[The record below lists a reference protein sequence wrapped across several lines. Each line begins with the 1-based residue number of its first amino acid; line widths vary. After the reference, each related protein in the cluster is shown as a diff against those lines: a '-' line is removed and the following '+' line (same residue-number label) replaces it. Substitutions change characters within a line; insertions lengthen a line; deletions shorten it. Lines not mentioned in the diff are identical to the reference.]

1 MRRKQLFDNEYYNSL
16 LQNEIDKIADANGK
30 NVVINITIPQQKE
43 FMTVQD
49 VADMLGVRKRTVYS
63 MISRKM
69 FKEGVH
75 FTKTTGQLIF
85 FYKALKDLYTP
96 EYYKYAQ

>member
-49 VADMLGVRKRTVYS
+49 VADMLGVRKKQYIV
-63 MISRKM
+63 
-69 FKEGVH
+69 
-75 FTKTTGQLIF
+75 
-85 FYKALKDLYTP
+85 
-96 EYYKYAQ
+96 

>member
-1 MRRKQLFDNEYYNSL
+1 MDKKQLFDNEYYNSL

-49 VADMLGVRKRTVYS
+49 VANMLGVK
-63 MISRKM
+63 K
-69 FKEGVH
+69 KEKIMH
-75 FTKTTGQLIF
+75 FMEYLKYLYGIKVLLI
-85 FYKALKDLYTP
+85 LQNL
-96 EYYKYAQ
+96 

>member
-49 VADMLGVRKRTVYS
+49 VANMLGVRKKQYIV
-63 MISRKM
+63 
-69 FKEGVH
+69 
-75 FTKTTGQLIF
+75 
-85 FYKALKDLYTP
+85 
-96 EYYKYAQ
+96 

>member
-49 VADMLGVRKRTVYS
+49 VADMLGVRKKNS
-63 MISRKM
+63 I
-69 FKEGVH
+69 
-75 FTKTTGQLIF
+75 
-85 FYKALKDLYTP
+85 
-96 EYYKYAQ
+96 

>member
-30 NVVINITIPQQKE
+30 NVVIHITIPQQKE

-49 VADMLGVRKRTVYS
+49 VADMLGVRKKTV
-63 MISRKM
+63 
-69 FKEGVH
+69 
-75 FTKTTGQLIF
+75 
-85 FYKALKDLYTP
+85 
-96 EYYKYAQ
+96 

>member
-16 LQNEIDKIADANGK
+16 LQNEIDKIVDANGK

-49 VADMLGVRKRTVYS
+49 VADMLGVRKKQYIV
-63 MISRKM
+63 
-69 FKEGVH
+69 
-75 FTKTTGQLIF
+75 
-85 FYKALKDLYTP
+85 
-96 EYYKYAQ
+96 

>member
-49 VADMLGVRKRTVYS
+49 VADMLGVRKKKQYIV
-63 MISRKM
+63 
-69 FKEGVH
+69 
-75 FTKTTGQLIF
+75 
-85 FYKALKDLYTP
+85 
-96 EYYKYAQ
+96 

>member
-75 FTKTTGQLIF
+75 YSKKQDRL
-85 FYKALKDLYTP
+85 
-96 EYYKYAQ
+96 